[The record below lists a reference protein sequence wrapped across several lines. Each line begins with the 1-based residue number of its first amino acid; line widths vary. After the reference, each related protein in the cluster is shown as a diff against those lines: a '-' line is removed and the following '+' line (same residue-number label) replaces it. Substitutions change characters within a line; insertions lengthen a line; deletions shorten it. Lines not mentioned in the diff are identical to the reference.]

1 MVPAPRLQRGSF
13 ALESQASFVQKT
25 LTQTQFK
32 FKKEKRFAV
41 ANNIKAVKESPHVI
55 QQLQKQVQA
64 CIFRFSL
71 RYPRQAHT
79 SSSSEV
85 KIAIQ
90 YPNLF
95 VTTGD
100 ESKQK
105 FIFCIVK
112 GTYPSLP
119 FTKGF
124 GMSQKHKHFTDYG
137 VLRIQQ
143 LVAVYFYFNTIRCIC
158 LLSFLPF
165 YVSKSG
171 LIWWQILMT

>member
-71 RYPRQAHT
+71 RYPR
-79 SSSSEV
+79 
-85 KIAIQ
+85 
-90 YPNLF
+90 
-95 VTTGD
+95 
-100 ESKQK
+100 
-105 FIFCIVK
+105 
-112 GTYPSLP
+112 
-119 FTKGF
+119 
-124 GMSQKHKHFTDYG
+124 
-137 VLRIQQ
+137 
-143 LVAVYFYFNTIRCIC
+143 
-158 LLSFLPF
+158 
-165 YVSKSG
+165 
-171 LIWWQILMT
+171 